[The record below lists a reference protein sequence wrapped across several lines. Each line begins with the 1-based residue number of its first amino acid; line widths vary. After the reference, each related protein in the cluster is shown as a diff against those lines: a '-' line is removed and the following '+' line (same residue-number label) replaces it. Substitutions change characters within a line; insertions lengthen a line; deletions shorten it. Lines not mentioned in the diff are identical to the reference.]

1 MNQIKFVHRVIVKS
15 EPSEPKQSERPPSVV
30 QEANDTV
37 VNTIKIENVDISD
50 NEEDEKISEI
60 ADTDS
65 VPRFLPENS
74 LVRTSLLSGPA
85 AGAISLNASTSE
97 VDNKYCHICDI
108 KFKYM
113 NSYIAHKK
121 SYCRSMQNELDIGSV
136 VAPSPASSVIASTRS
151 SPNQASVVT

>member
-1 MNQIKFVHRVIVKS
+1 MIVKS
-15 EPSEPKQSERPPSVV
+15 EPIETKPSERPPSVV
-30 QEANDTV
+30 EEANDTV

-50 NEEDEKISEI
+50 NEEDEKSSEI
-60 ADTDS
+60 NDTDS
-65 VPRFLPENS
+65 VPRFLPESS
-74 LVRTSLLSGPA
+74 LVRSSLLSGPTP
-85 AGAISLNASTSE
+85 GTISLSASTSE
-97 VDNKYCHICDI
+97 VDNKYCRICDI

-121 SYCRSMQNELDIGSV
+121 SYCRNMQNELDIGSV